1 MKTFMPREQ
10 DVKKGWVL
18 IDAEG
23 KVLGRLATKIAMILS
38 GKTKPIYTP
47 HVITGDYVIV
57 INAEKIRVTGKKD
70 EQKKY
75 IRHTGYP
82 TGYREETY
90 EKLLKEKPE
99 EIIKKAVWGM
109 VPHNKLGRQM
119 LVNLKVY
126 KGAEHPH
133 KAQQPK
139 ALAL

>member
-1 MKTFMPREQ
+1 MKTYMPSEK

-23 KVLGRLATKIAMILS
+23 KILGRLATKIAMILS

-70 EQKKY
+70 SQKTY
-75 IRHTGYP
+75 VHHTGYP

-90 EKLLKEKPE
+90 EKLSKEKPE

-109 VPHNKLGRQM
+109 VPHNKLGRKM

-126 KGAEHPH
+126 RGPEHPH
-133 KAQQPK
+133 KAQMPK
-139 ALAL
+139 ALES